1 MKKLL
6 LLSLGIMLSLSAFSQ
21 RFVYVDTDYILEQVP
36 EYQTAQKK
44 LDDMAEGWR
53 QEIDKR
59 YKEID
64 ELYKA
69 YQAEQVLLPEETKIQ
84 RQKQIEAKEK
94 GVKDYQKEKFGYE
107 GELFKKKQELIKP
120 IQDKIYNEIQ
130 KMATEKSY
138 DFVFDKSGGLN
149 MLFANSRYDKSKDII
164 EALGYSIVK
173 TENK

>member
-1 MKKLL
+1 MKKILL
-6 LLSLGIMLSLSAFSQ
+6 ISIGFFIAFSAYSQ
-21 RFVYVDTDYILEQVP
+21 RFVFVDTDYILEQIP
-36 EYQTAQKK
+36 EYQQAQKK

-53 QEIDKR
+53 QEIDNR

-94 GVKDYQKEKFGYE
+94 AVKDYQKEKFGYQ
-107 GELFKKKQELIKP
+107 GALFQQKQELIKP

-130 KMATEKSY
+130 KMAQEKSY
-138 DFVFDKSGGLN
+138 DFVFDKAGGLN
-149 MLFANSRYDKSKDII
+149 MLFANSRYDKSQDIV
-164 EALGYSIVK
+164 EALGYTIVK